1 MIARVLRLETWL
13 SKCNRLHIYTETA
26 RRKGYFH
33 LIISYT
39 YVIPYTYLYMNTV
52 AAGVAAAVAD
62 VSSCKTQ
69 PGLEVTF
76 I

>member
-1 MIARVLRLETWL
+1 
-13 SKCNRLHIYTETA
+13 
-26 RRKGYFH
+26 
-33 LIISYT
+33 
-39 YVIPYTYLYMNTV
+39 MNTV